1 MMNMLPQS
9 QLHNIAAPSH
19 SLAMSKPGL
28 YNTLITSNNSRW
40 YEEKLEASRRK
51 LAAGYERELFIK
63 RQHAI
68 CILQPHQIPSPPPPA
83 ALHNHRKTICKQ
95 QKQQK
100 KLNATSY
107 NNKPARSTSS
117 LLNKWRPEAKVF
129 PGFHGIAAGHSP
141 KDSSKNAKSQ
151 HKPRAV
157 HITATQKRRELILH
171 NILEHTAQGISAP
184 VLPAT
189 FSGNSNFHDLQHINS
204 SSDTSQTTNVA
215 ELQKKDTP
223 VADLKGCS
231 PPQIIRK
238 SMFKFVI
245 KLGGSGA
252 GA

>member
-1 MMNMLPQS
+1 MFPPALLNP
-9 QLHNIAAPSH
+9 IATTPD
-19 SLAMSKPGL
+19 SLMSKPCL
-28 YNTLITSNNSRW
+28 TLICSTNNHNRW

-107 NNKPARSTSS
+107 HCYNDKPARSTNS

-129 PGFHGIAAGHSP
+129 PGFHRIAAGHSP